1 MNSTTSNIPHLRKNK
16 KQDNLRKILSL
27 VLITFM
33 IINFIYFS
41 HNNYQNKM
49 QLVELPTQEFFDE
62 SENEMDLN
70 PSAGIS
76 LFQDPFTVNFDKIW
90 QFFDGKYQTDLGMGV
105 DTYFRTGDAS
115 GIITDDT
122 VYPIDTLM
130 LYNTLLRDDFEW
142 MELYENYLTL
152 KTSPFWYEGEDQ
164 FSYGFVSSVDNSTKQ
179 ISDDRRSLIDNLMP
193 ISMLIENIGDNI
205 KTLYSSAPVQYP
217 KDSIEEMFYLINSSQ
232 FWDSNNVGFSE
243 YNSTDFTENKDTK
256 SNLYAILAT
265 LQIRNAY
272 EQLGLNPTIKNR
284 AYELANMTMDILL
297 NKMWDNSNDGFYNL
311 AWNDWGVVGLGGAS
325 YKYLDT
331 NALGIITLLEYWL
344 ETGMT
349 NSTLLDKAIAT
360 YEKIEQN
367 LEYNAINISYYYSI
381 ESNWGSIIDNTVD
394 LEANSLF
401 MLACLKLFEL
411 TGNLTF
417 YNTAFDL
424 HTTFENSF
432 YDSSVN
438 AYDNSINPVDNGKNL
453 NANLKLIDAYMKAY
467 EIYSSTFLEASYNVS
482 SEIPDFIFNEHVL
495 NIDTIYQV
503 EKDFTYFNYTTMR
516 YETSQIQLNITSAD
530 ATYIFKYPNG
540 TLFEILNQVITGD
553 VTNFKYAINDSLPIG
568 QNYNLYIYANSS
580 HFRTAQIL
588 KNFNVISGLVNHTI
602 LGLPDIL
609 YQGPTFNITLPVNN
623 TRSENVTLTITME
636 EGDIITES
644 QILLFPSMVLT
655 NVSFNLTARLGA
667 SIGSHKISFK
677 FELGNILYLEVI
689 KVVNIGHSFDYSDFI
704 YENKVVKGQSIH
716 VSFNMINFLPNNTQ
730 SMNVTFKGQH
740 ILNIKEEITLL
751 KNEIKL
757 VYYNLLVSEDI
768 VDDSITIN
776 MDISKGD
783 TIYYT
788 KSIEIEI
795 LPCYEVLSVSFP
807 RVVAQGSI
815 ASFTLI
821 IKNNKEI
828 SENFSLLVNGVKW
841 DTNINGLAPGV
852 NQIVAEVIPTIIPYD
867 FISKTFTFEL
877 RDSFGE
883 TIVQYYF
890 EVSIELSPTNLILF
904 YVLPILIPIGIIL
917 FYKNKELKHK
927 LLRR

>member
-1 MNSTTSNIPHLRKNK
+1 MKYITNITPHLRRNKNR
-16 KQDNLRKILSL
+16 DNFRKILSL
-27 VLITFM
+27 VLISFM

-41 HNNYQNKM
+41 HNNYQNYI
-49 QLVELPTQEFFDE
+49 QLVELPTQEFY
-62 SENEMDLN
+62 SENELDLN
-70 PSAGIS
+70 PSAGTS

-90 QFFDGKYQTDLGMGV
+90 QFFDGKYQTDLEMGI

-122 VYPIDTLM
+122 VYPIDTLT
-130 LYNTLLRDDFEW
+130 LYNTLLQDDLEW

-152 KTSPFWYEGEDQ
+152 KTSPFWYEGESP
-164 FSYGFVSSVDNSTKQ
+164 FSYGFVSSVDNSTRQ

-193 ISMLIENIGDNI
+193 ISMLIENMGANI
-205 KTLYSSAPVQYP
+205 ASLYNSNPLQYP
-217 KDSIEEMFYLINSSQ
+217 YDSIEEMFNLIDSSQ
-232 FWDSNNVGFSE
+232 FWDTTNVGFST

-272 EQLGLNPTIKNR
+272 EKLELNPTILNR

-297 NKMWDNSNDGFYNL
+297 NNMWDNYSDDGFYNF
-311 AWNDWGVVGLGGAS
+311 AWNDWGVAGLSGAT
-325 YKYLDT
+325 YKHLDT

-349 NSTLLDKAIAT
+349 DSTLLDKAIAT

-367 LEYNAINISYYYSI
+367 LEYGTTNVYYYSTDRI
-381 ESNWGSIIDNTVD
+381 WFSIQDQKVD

-424 HTTFENSF
+424 YDAFENNF

-438 AYDNSINPVDNGKNL
+438 AYDNSIYSPIDDGKNL
-453 NANLKLIDAYMKAY
+453 NANLKLIDAYKKAF
-467 EIYSSTFLEASYNVS
+467 EIYSSTILESSYNVS
-482 SEIPDFIFNEHVL
+482 SEVPDFIFNEHEL

-503 EKDFTYFNYTTMR
+503 EKDFNYFNYTTMS
-516 YETSQIQLNITSAD
+516 YETSQLQFNITSAD
-530 ATYIFKYPNG
+530 ATYTFKYPNG
-540 TLFEILNQVITGD
+540 TLFEILNQAIVSN
-553 VTNFKYAINDSLPIG
+553 VTNLKYAINDSLPIG

-580 HFRTAQIL
+580 IFGTAQIL

-609 YQGPTFNITLPVNN
+609 YQGPSLNITLPVNN
-623 TRSENVTLTITME
+623 TRSENVSLTITME
-636 EGDIITES
+636 EGDIVTES
-644 QILLFPSMVLT
+644 QILLLPSMVLT
-655 NVSFNLTARLGA
+655 NVSFNLTAKLGA
-667 SIGSHKISFK
+667 LIGSHNISFK

-689 KVVNIGHSFDYSDFI
+689 KVVNIGHSFDYI
-704 YENKVVKGQSIH
+704 NLIHGNEVVKGQYTR
-716 VSFNMINFLPNNTQ
+716 VSFNIINFLPNSTQ
-730 SMNVTFKGQH
+730 SMNVTFSSPYIQ
-740 ILNIKEEITLL
+740 NVKEEITLL
-751 KNEIKL
+751 ENEIRFI
-757 VYYNLLVSEDI
+757 YYDLLVSEVI
-768 VDDSITIN
+768 IEDSITID

-795 LPCYEVLSVSFP
+795 IPIYEVLNVFFP
-807 RVVAQGSI
+807 QVVAQGNI
-815 ASFTLI
+815 ATFTLI
-821 IKNNKEI
+821 IKNNKET
-828 SENFSLLVNGVKW
+828 SEAFSLYVNGEIW
-841 DTNINGLAPGV
+841 TTNINGLAPGE
-852 NQIVAEVIPTIIPYD
+852 NRIIADIIPTLIPYD
-867 FISKTFTFEL
+867 FIAKTFTFEL
-877 RDSFGE
+877 KDSLGD

-890 EVSIELSPTNLILF
+890 EVSIELSSTNLILF

-917 FYKNKELKHK
+917 LYKNKELKHK

>member
-1 MNSTTSNIPHLRKNK
+1 MNSITNITPHLRKNE
-16 KQDNLRKILSL
+16 KQDNFRKILSF

-41 HNNYQNKM
+41 HYNFQNNT
-49 QLVELPTQEFFDE
+49 QLVELPNQEFFDE
-62 SENEMDLN
+62 SENELDLN

-90 QFFDGKYQTDLGMGV
+90 QFFNQKYQTDLEMGV
-105 DTYFRTGDAS
+105 DTYFRTGNAS

-122 VYPIDTLM
+122 VYPIDTLT
-130 LYNTLLRDDFEW
+130 LYNTLLRDDLEW

-152 KTSPFWYEGEDQ
+152 KTSPFWYDGEAQ
-164 FSYGFVSSVDNSTKQ
+164 FSYGFVSSVDNSTGQ
-179 ISDDRRSLIDNLMP
+179 INDDRRYLIDNLMP
-193 ISMLIENIGDNI
+193 ISMLIENMGDDI
-205 KTLYSSAPVQYP
+205 ASLYNSAPVQYP

-232 FWDSNNVGFSE
+232 FWDANNVGFSE

-272 EQLGLNPTIKNR
+272 EKLGLNPTIKNR

-297 NKMWDNSNDGFYNL
+297 NNMWDDLNDGFSNFATYD
-311 AWNDWGVVGLGGAS
+311 WNVDS
-325 YKYLDT
+325 YYKYLDT

-349 NSTLLDKAIAT
+349 DSTLLDKAITT
-360 YEKIEQN
+360 YEKITQE
-367 LEYNAINISYYYSI
+367 LEYGANNVYYFYSDGTWDPFLASKI
-381 ESNWGSIIDNTVD
+381 D

-424 HTTFENSF
+424 HTTLENSF

-438 AYDNSINPVDNGKNL
+438 AYDYSIFNGITLGDDGKNL
-453 NANLKLIDAYMKAY
+453 KANLKLIDAYIKAF
-467 EIYSSTFLEASYNVS
+467 EIYSSTILEASFNVS
-482 SEIPDFIFNEHVL
+482 SEVPDFIFNEHVL
-495 NIDTIYQV
+495 NIDTIYKV
-503 EKDFTYFNYTTMR
+503 EKDFTYFNYTTMS
-516 YETSQIQLNITSAD
+516 YETSQLQLNITSAN

-540 TLFEILNQVITGD
+540 TLFEILNQAIIGD
-553 VTNFKYAINDSLPIG
+553 VTNLKYAINDSLPIG

-602 LGLPDIL
+602 LGLPEIL

-636 EGDIITES
+636 ESDIITES

-655 NVSFNLTARLGA
+655 NVSFNLTAKLGA
-667 SIGSHKISFK
+667 SIGSHRISFK
-677 FELGNILYLEVI
+677 FELSNILYLEVI
-689 KVVNIGHSFDYSDFI
+689 KVVNIGHSFDYSNFI
-704 YENKVVKGQSIH
+704 YKNKVVRGQSIQ

-730 SMNVTFKGQH
+730 SMNVTFRGQH

-757 VYYNLLVSEDI
+757 VYYNLLVSEVI
-768 VDDSITIN
+768 IEDSITID

-795 LPCYEVLSVSFP
+795 LPSYEVLSVLFP
-807 RVVAQGSI
+807 RVVAQGNI
-815 ASFTLI
+815 ALFTLI
-821 IKNNKEI
+821 IKNNKES
-828 SENFSLLVNGVKW
+828 SETFSLYVNGEKW
-841 DTNINGLAPGV
+841 DTNIKGLAPGV
-852 NQIVAEVIPTIIPYD
+852 NRIVAEVIPTIIPYD

-877 RDSFGE
+877 RNSIGE

-890 EVSIELSPTNLILF
+890 EISIELSPTNLILF